1 MEGDPVNGGENW
13 FLAGLV
19 SFLIGHLFFMFAM
32 SARSYELLGAG
43 IPNDGSYIRAFVL
56 IYVMVMVK
64 TLIPGIK
71 DDNLKVGVI
80 VYSFII
86 GRMLFWALVTT
97 IQENDLLQRLKLSL
111 QKDAK
116 THKVEKLKYIKLL
129 QEQTLYGL
137 KAQSSASIMFVI
149 SDSILGYSK
158 FVDQQNRIVMILG
171 TYFYAL
177 IFFAISA
184 NQNQICVD
192 CFSRS
197 RLGCLQERILVDFD
211 KSGMMFGCFY
221 CFRKICVVFH
231 FCKNT
236 H

>member
-1 MEGDPVNGGENW
+1 MEDDPVNGGENW

-97 IQENDLLQRLKLSL
+97 LQENDLLQRLKLSL
-111 QKDAK
+111 
-116 THKVEKLKYIKLL
+116 
-129 QEQTLYGL
+129 
-137 KAQSSASIMFVI
+137 
-149 SDSILGYSK
+149 
-158 FVDQQNRIVMILG
+158 
-171 TYFYAL
+171 
-177 IFFAISA
+177 
-184 NQNQICVD
+184 
-192 CFSRS
+192 
-197 RLGCLQERILVDFD
+197 
-211 KSGMMFGCFY
+211 
-221 CFRKICVVFH
+221 
-231 FCKNT
+231 
-236 H
+236 